1 MISTLGTRLD
11 YPLLLGE
18 WTNGSNILGLVFFA
32 IILGIALATL
42 GEKGK
47 PLLNFFT
54 CMADAMMTITTW
66 VINLAPVGVFFL
78 IGGQVLG
85 VEDLGTVVNQLGWYF
100 STVLIGK
107 LAQYL
112 FGILKYNCT
121 F

>member
-1 MISTLGTRLD
+1 MF
-11 YPLLLGE
+11 LGE
-18 WTNGSNILGLVFFA
+18 WTNGSNILGLVVFA

-107 LAQYL
+107 LSQYP
-112 FGILKYNCT
+112 FKILKYNCT